1 MVISEKVE
9 VKHNDKIGGI
19 YKITNKINN
28 KFYVGSTNYFYGR
41 WKSHIND
48 LNGNRHTNRYL
59 QNSFNKYGKDNF
71 EFSILEIIDDENNLI
86 IREQYWMDLLNSNN
100 SKIGYNILPFAGR
113 TSGVKRTEETKRK
126 LSEAKIGNK
135 NPMFNKEVSE
145 ETRKRLSEAL
155 INMPEDKK
163 KEMLKKRGKK
173 ISEIQKGRK
182 FNDKTKQKMRERK
195 LGGKLTDEHKKNIK
209 ESSNSIRIVQ
219 IDLKGNLT
227 SEWNSMIDAQ
237 RELNYDCGAIS
248 KCCNK
253 INKTYKGY
261 LWFFASEYY
270 SKEFNIDIFINR
282 PKRENSIKCAVLQID
297 PHSKNVI
304 KKWDN
309 IDDAVKVLNLNKSTL
324 LCCCRGKYKTHKNF
338 IWKFVD

>member
-1 MVISEKVE
+1 MSEKFSTLRQKVLERWHKAAEVE
-9 VKHNDKIGGI
+9 GIPKDAYKPNIRIVESNANPGYVFGIIHNE
-19 YKITNKINN
+19 
-28 KFYVGSTNYFYGR
+28 
-41 WKSHIND
+41 
-48 LNGNRHTNRYL
+48 NRFNR
-59 QNSFNKYGKDNF
+59 
-71 EFSILEIIDDENNLI
+71 
-86 IREQYWMDLLNSNN
+86 
-100 SKIGYNILPFAGR
+100 P
-113 TSGVKRTEETKRK
+113 TSQE
-126 LSEAKIGNK
+126 
-135 NPMFNKEVSE
+135 
-145 ETRKRLSEAL
+145 
-155 INMPEDKK
+155 
-163 KEMLKKRGKK
+163 
-173 ISEIQKGRK
+173 
-182 FNDKTKQKMRERK
+182 
-195 LGGKLTDEHKKNIK
+195 NIK

-270 SKEFNIDIFINR
+270 STEFNIDTFINR

>member
-1 MVISEKVE
+1 MLITKEVE
-9 VKHNDKIGGI
+9 VTWDNKIGGI
-19 YKITNKINN
+19 YKITNKTNN

-48 LNGNRHTNRYL
+48 LNSNRHKNRYL
-59 QNSFNKYGKDNF
+59 QNSFNKYGKENF
-71 EFSILEIIDDENNLI
+71 DFSILEIINDENNLI
-86 IREQYWMDLLNSNN
+86 TREQYWMDLLNSTD

-126 LSEAKIGNK
+126 LSEAKIGDK
-135 NPMFNKEVSE
+135 NPMFNKEVSK

-155 INMPEDKK
+155 LNMPEDKK
-163 KEMLKKRGKK
+163 KEMLKKRGEK

-182 FNDKTKQKMRERK
+182 FNDETKQKMRERK
-195 LGGKLTDEHKKNIK
+195 LGRKLPEEQKQKIK
-209 ESSNSIRIVQ
+209 DNNSIKIVQ
-219 IDLKGNLT
+219 IDLQGNLIN
-227 SEWNSMIDAQ
+227 EWNSMIDVQ
-237 RELNYDCGAIS
+237 RELGYDCGTIS

-261 LWFFASEYY
+261 FWFFASEYY
-270 SKEFNIDIFINR
+270 SNEFDIEIYINK

-297 PHSKNVI
+297 PHSQNVI
-304 KKWDN
+304 KQWDN
-309 IDDAVKVLNLNKSTL
+309 IDDAVKTLNLDKYAL